1 MANFVALA
9 AARGSVLRAAGWD
22 VERDGLFGAPPV
34 TVLAGAEAH
43 VTVRSALQYLGLGHG
58 RVTVVEADSEGR
70 IVPAAFAR
78 TIAAV
83 AGPTIVVLQAGQVN
97 TGAFDL
103 FAELIP
109 LARAKGAWVHV
120 DGAFG
125 LFARAEPGL
134 RPLTDGM
141 EGADSWST
149 DGHKWLQIPFD
160 SGFVFV
166 RDAEAHHRAMIISE
180 SYLPAAGADD
190 RDPGNTV
197 PELSRRARGFAV
209 WAMLQHLGRS
219 GVAALVREHCRL
231 ARHFAARLAAEPGIA
246 VINDVVLNQVLVR
259 FGADE
264 PDERGDALTRETIAA
279 IQVDGTAFAGGGSWR
294 GRWVMRL
301 SVISWATTEADIDR
315 SAGAMIAAWR
325 KVRDH

>member
-1 MANFVALA
+1 
-9 AARGSVLRAAGWD
+9 
-22 VERDGLFGAPPV
+22 
-34 TVLAGAEAH
+34 
-43 VTVRSALQYLGLGHG
+43 
-58 RVTVVEADSEGR
+58 
-70 IVPAAFAR
+70 
-78 TIAAV
+78 
-83 AGPTIVVLQAGQVN
+83 
-97 TGAFDL
+97 
-103 FAELIP
+103 
-109 LARAKGAWVHV
+109 
-120 DGAFG
+120 
-125 LFARAEPGL
+125 
-134 RPLTDGM
+134 M

-149 DGHKWLQIPFD
+149 DGHKWLQTPFD

-209 WAMLQHLGRS
+209 WAMLEHLGRS
-219 GVAALVREHCRL
+219 GVAALVCEHCRL

-246 VINDVVLNQVLVR
+246 VINDVVLNQVLIR

-279 IQVDGTAFAGGGSWR
+279 IQADGTAFAGGGSWR

-315 SAGAMIAAWR
+315 SADAMIAAWR